1 MKCGEILKPPS
12 GSYHRPY
19 VLKCIHCK
27 EIYLLFEAFIFHIE
41 DHCNDGVTK
50 NKTCISDSFR
60 NDKTSQDGLIV
71 EDQMECSERAE
82 EKDVNVKLEEPS
94 CVLYTVR

>member
-12 GSYHRPY
+12 ESYHRPY

-41 DHCNDGVTK
+41 DHCKDAFPQR
-50 NKTCISDSFR
+50 KTFSSILENEKS
-60 NDKTSQDGLIV
+60 SQDVLKIT
-71 EDQMECSERAE
+71 EEQMDCSDRAI
-82 EKDVNVKLEEPS
+82 EKDVNVKLEERS
-94 CVLYTVR
+94 CDAETVR